1 MILKRKILLLFVLA
15 ALSGPA
21 FAQIAPPPKPPSKE
35 QLKAEKEAQEK
46 AEKAAKE
53 KADAEAKAKAKQE
66 ADILKMLEKQAKGE
80 SSSAKLSEMSAATV
94 HAKAEAFYT
103 SAMSQINAKHVV
115 WVKQNAKKIFVEK
128 MDDLAFKVMA
138 RYYGK
143 NEGLSENAIEG
154 LQVLLLR
161 EAFML
166 ESKAYSVYNKQA
178 LTINDKKTSLIIAR
192 EMLIDSSYQIND
204 AQLDSINLLIKSNSI
219 EITEATKEGGQT
231 APVQSRKISEKKVDN
246 NSASN
251 FSLTKVKLEESINAL
266 SEAKS
271 QQENQMLEIKQ
282 HQQKI
287 TLMLSKM
294 VNQVTEHQEKII
306 QNLK

>member
-1 MILKRKILLLFVLA
+1 
-15 ALSGPA
+15 
-21 FAQIAPPPKPPSKE
+21 
-35 QLKAEKEAQEK
+35 
-46 AEKAAKE
+46 
-53 KADAEAKAKAKQE
+53 
-66 ADILKMLEKQAKGE
+66 
-80 SSSAKLSEMSAATV
+80 
-94 HAKAEAFYT
+94 
-103 SAMSQINAKHVV
+103 
-115 WVKQNAKKIFVEK
+115 
-128 MDDLAFKVMA
+128 MA

-219 EITEATKEGGQT
+219 EITEGTKEGGQT

>member
-66 ADILKMLEKQAKGE
+66 ADILKMLEKQ
-80 SSSAKLSEMSAATV
+80 ATV

-192 EMLIDSSYQIND
+192 EMLIDSSNQIND

-231 APVQSRKISEKKVDN
+231 AQVQSRKISEKKVDN